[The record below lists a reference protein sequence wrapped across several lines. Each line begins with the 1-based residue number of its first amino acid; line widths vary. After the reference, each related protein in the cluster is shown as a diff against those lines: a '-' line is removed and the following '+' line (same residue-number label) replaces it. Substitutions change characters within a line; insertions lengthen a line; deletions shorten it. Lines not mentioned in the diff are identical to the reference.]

1 MGLCQQRHEGSR
13 EVESVQVGG
22 AKKLAAAASTVSA
35 PEWDV
40 LPGTM
45 RRVPGSR
52 PDFVPRPRLAE
63 RLDEAWGKG

>member
-1 MGLCQQRHEGSR
+1 M
-13 EVESVQVGG
+13 QVGG